1 MPAKKDKI
9 RKVKGKQL
17 KVGDIFWW
25 FAPTEEHIYCGKFVV
40 EDIKPDGDSTDS
52 FIYASVLPGTGMDN
66 SCKKDFEP
74 YYKILINAKVG
85 SHGEISNQRTIY
97 KFSAEHLEAYLMPWE
112 QPVNPPPKE
121 EKKEEP
127 KADTLKVELAK
138 AEDEDI
144 EPDLHDERRRV
155 PIEELKPGDVFL
167 FTWSFYGR
175 DGHEECHGVFVVDH
189 IEPGGKKL
197 YAKPVPGE
205 VNTCI
210 EEFKYCPYMIV
221 HHAIIG
227 ERGMLE
233 NDEVLYVFDTYAV
246 PTVSYFP
253 NYSVIDG
260 EDLDMSKISCTKEEL
275 DAKTGGPADKTQE
288 AVDHPSHYN
297 TGKIEV
303 IDYIDD
309 QQLNFSL
316 GNAVKYI
323 SRAGKKD
330 KHKQIEDLEKAVWY
344 INHEIERLKK
354 DSKIS

>member
-1 MPAKKDKI
+1 MPAKNDKI

-25 FAPTEEHIYCGKFVV
+25 FAPTEEHVYCGKFVV
-40 EDIKPDGDSTDS
+40 EDIKPDGDSTDL

-74 YYKILINAKVG
+74 YYKILICAKVG
-85 SHGEISNQRTIY
+85 PHGEISDQRTVY

-112 QPVNPPPKE
+112 QPGNPPPKE
-121 EKKEEP
+121 E
-127 KADTLKVELAK
+127 
-138 AEDEDI
+138 EDEDI
-144 EPDLHDERRRV
+144 EPDLLNERRRV
-155 PIEELKPGDVFL
+155 SMEELKPGDVFL

-175 DGHEECHGVFVVDH
+175 DGVHKECRGVFVVDH

-205 VNTCI
+205 ENTCT
-210 EEFKYCPYMIV
+210 EEFTYCPYMIV
-221 HHAIIG
+221 HHATIG

-260 EDLDMSKISCTKEEL
+260 ENLDMSKISCTKEEL
-275 DAKTGGPADKTQE
+275 NEKTGGPADITQE

-309 QQLNFSL
+309 QKLNFAL

-354 DSKIS
+354 DSEIS